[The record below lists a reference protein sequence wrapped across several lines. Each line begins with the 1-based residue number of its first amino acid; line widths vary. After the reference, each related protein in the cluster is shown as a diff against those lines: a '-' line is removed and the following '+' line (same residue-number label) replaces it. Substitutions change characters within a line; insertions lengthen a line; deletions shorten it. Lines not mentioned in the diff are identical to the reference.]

1 MILTLLIEIF
11 RKDEYKTK
19 DCAHSSGLS
28 QVNHKL
34 RNSTSAKYKTSQ
46 FL

>member
-1 MILTLLIEIF
+1 MILTLLIEKF
-11 RKDEYKTK
+11 RKEEYKTK

-28 QVNHKL
+28 QVNHKV
-34 RNSTSAKYKTSQ
+34 RNSTSAKYKTPK